1 MNIEKIQT
9 CFKGK
14 TVWMLWFFGGR
25 ISTTTVPQTRP
36 GMKFIS
42 VGEVVVSSLP
52 KTFWSDST
60 VRSHLFLVRNKSTP
74 SWFLISHHVSHYQFE
89 KLCKKGIVLQRKH
102 PTCDHEVMDC
112 IELRRHPQSRLTYLV
127 KKIIIDFE
135 DPKFWD
141 TPTDGKIQKPNPN
154 PIFLFTRFGLLGSC
168 LVLCVVTHT
177 TSKAG
182 GWWSSRWINF
192 PWLVDL

>member
-1 MNIEKIQT
+1 
-9 CFKGK
+9 
-14 TVWMLWFFGGR
+14 
-25 ISTTTVPQTRP
+25 
-36 GMKFIS
+36 MKFVS
-42 VGEVVVSSLP
+42 VGEVVVSSLQ
-52 KTFWSDST
+52 KTFWSGST

-112 IELRRHPQSRLTYLV
+112 IELRRPPKVGRRIWS
-127 KKIIIDFE
+127 KKVIIDFE
-135 DPKFWD
+135 DPKFWN
-141 TPTDGKIQKPNPN
+141 TPTDGRYRKLIPN
-154 PIFLFTRFGLLGSC
+154 PIFLLTRFGLLGSC

-182 GWWSSRWINF
+182 GWSSSRWINF